1 MDIKQLPKQCSVF
14 VLISHFGRFIENTI
28 EEFAITTFGR
38 MDFVN
43 DIRDS
48 TLNAASA
55 IGYAA
60 KGVGEQLSAVA
71 GEIGDQMHILGSN
84 VGHGLSVAA
93 GDIGNSM
100 ASIAGNISHSVSSIL
115 AKAFNDFVRLVN
127 ACETHEVSFSVKF
140 LIEQEEDIVIQAE
153 LGHLKKKFREKDLR
167 GVRSCCCS

>member
-1 MDIKQLPKQCSVF
+1 
-14 VLISHFGRFIENTI
+14 
-28 EEFAITTFGR
+28 

-43 DIRDS
+43 EIRDT

-55 IGYAA
+55 IGFAA
-60 KGVGEQLSAVA
+60 KGVGEQISAVA

-100 ASIAGNISHSVSSIL
+100 AAIAGNIGSSVSSIL
-115 AKAFNDFVRLVN
+115 AKAFNDFVRLVS
-127 ACETHEVSFSVKF
+127 ACETHEVCACVF
-140 LIEQEEDIVIQAE
+140 LRDDQEEDIVIQAE

-167 GVRSCCCS
+167 GVSLWPSFYLE

>member
-1 MDIKQLPKQCSVF
+1 MKKSIEYF
-14 VLISHFGRFIENTI
+14 VES
-28 EEFAITTFGR
+28 

-43 DIRDS
+43 DIKDS

-60 KGVGEQLSAVA
+60 KGVGEQISAVA

-100 ASIAGNISHSVSSIL
+100 ASIAGNIGHSVSSIL

-127 ACETHEVSFSVKF
+127 ACETHEVKTYQDF
-140 LIEQEEDIVIQAE
+140 LISR
-153 LGHLKKKFREKDLR
+153 KKIL
-167 GVRSCCCS
+167 

>member
-1 MDIKQLPKQCSVF
+1 
-14 VLISHFGRFIENTI
+14 
-28 EEFAITTFGR
+28 

-43 DIRDS
+43 DIKDS

-60 KGVGEQLSAVA
+60 KGVGEQISAVA

-100 ASIAGNISHSVSSIL
+100 ASIAGNIGHSVSSIL

-127 ACETHEVSFSVKF
+127 ACETHEVKVLPDF
-140 LIEQEEDIVIQAE
+140 LISR
-153 LGHLKKKFREKDLR
+153 KKIW
-167 GVRSCCCS
+167 